1 MIPLGVEDDDMVDVN
16 VSVVVLSILNID
28 EVIFYLYYTKINIF
42 HISLKKKNT
51 TPCHDPISDVSLNV
65 HS

>member
-16 VSVVVLSILNID
+16 VSVDVLSILNID
-28 EVIFYLYYTKINIF
+28 EVIFYLYHTKINLF
-42 HISLKKKNT
+42 LNLKKKT
-51 TPCHDPISDVSLNV
+51 SPCHNPSDVSLNV